1 MVTRPGLL
9 ATQGSP
15 DDENALPQQLPPG
28 FDGLQYIASY
38 GDLIQSLGEAEDR
51 EIDTFDEDGYLD
63 RYPDLRA
70 AFGNNGQA
78 ATLHF
83 IQFGFAEGRT
93 DPPEGLPKG
102 FNGLQYIA
110 SHEDLIEVLGVDL
123 AAGEQHY
130 LNFGAA
136 EERAIDTFNE
146 EQYLANYPDLQA
158 AFGNDTA
165 AATAHYI
172 RFGFDEDR
180 NDNAPPTAVADTGAA
195 TEDGDPVTINV
206 LANDSDPDDDALT
219 LVSVDET
226 DDTNGTATLADGQA
240 VYDLG
245 DTKAVTAVT
254 GLEEGEGT
262 AVAGPDGAN
271 VIYTPPAAL
280 EGEEVTFD
288 YTMRDAAGV
297 EDTATVTVTVTA
309 ATAAT
314 TDFVF

>member
-1 MVTRPGLL
+1 
-9 ATQGSP
+9 
-15 DDENALPQQLPPG
+15 
-28 FDGLQYIASY
+28 
-38 GDLIQSLGEAEDR
+38 
-51 EIDTFDEDGYLD
+51 
-63 RYPDLRA
+63 
-70 AFGNNGQA
+70 
-78 ATLHF
+78 
-83 IQFGFAEGRT
+83 
-93 DPPEGLPKG
+93 
-102 FNGLQYIA
+102 
-110 SHEDLIEVLGVDL
+110 
-123 AAGEQHY
+123 
-130 LNFGAA
+130 
-136 EERAIDTFNE
+136 
-146 EQYLANYPDLQA
+146 
-158 AFGNDTA
+158 
-165 AATAHYI
+165 
-172 RFGFDEDR
+172 
-180 NDNAPPTAVADTGAA
+180 
-195 TEDGDPVTINV
+195 V

-280 EGEEVTFD
+280 EREEVTFD

-297 EDTATVTVTVTA
+297 EDTATVTA